1 MKYGRDEFEWEE
13 LRVAARRCLVELAED
28 QGLTDYSSLNRR
40 LVDDTGLASFDF
52 NLDRDR
58 AAIGALLGEISR
70 ESYSDSGV
78 MLSVLVTHRGGTDE
92 GAGFYR
98 LAADL
103 GALPAR
109 PSQAQKDAFMSDQ
122 IKRSWDAYRRR

>member
-1 MKYGRDEFEWEE
+1 MKYGRDEIEWEE
-13 LRVAARRCLVELAED
+13 LRAAARRCLIELAED
-28 QGLTDYSSLNRR
+28 QVITDYSSLNRR
-40 LVDDTGLASFDF
+40 LVDDTGFAPFDF

-70 ESYSDSGV
+70 ESYADCGV

-98 LAADL
+98 LATDL

-109 PSQAQKDAFMSDQ
+109 PSPAQKDTFMSDQ
-122 IKRSWDAYRRR
+122 VMRSWDLYRRR